1 MTKNEVNR
9 FRSILLARQAELES
23 AVRDRDALAIDTSP
37 DELDRIQH
45 ATERE
50 MAIDNLERQSD
61 RLRDVQAALRRID
74 GGTFGTCLDCEGG
87 ISLKRLA
94 LKRLAAVPWTASCI
108 VWQDAADRNCR
119 QPWNALDQASIEAPL
134 IYAA

>member
-1 MTKNEVNR
+1 MPMTKNELKR
-9 FRSILLARQAELES
+9 FRIILMAGQAELEN
-23 AVRDRDALAIDTSP
+23 AIRNREALVIDTSP
-37 DELDRIQH
+37 GELDRIQH

-74 GGTFGTCLDCEGG
+74 VGTFGTCLDCEVD
-87 ISLKRLA
+87 IS

-108 VWQDAADRNCR
+108 VCQEAADRNCR
-119 QPWNALDQASIEAPL
+119 HPSPLEQASIIEGPL

>member
-94 LKRLAAVPWTASCI
+94 AVPWTASCI
-108 VWQDAADRNCR
+108 VCQDAADRNCR
-119 QPWNALDQASIEAPL
+119 QPGNAFDQASIEAPL

>member
-23 AVRDRDALAIDTSP
+23 AIRDREALAIETSP

-50 MAIDNLERQSD
+50 MAIDNLERQSN

-74 GGTFGTCLDCEGG
+74 EGTFGTCLDCEEG
-87 ISLKRLA
+87 IS

-108 VWQDAADRNCR
+108 VCQEAADRNCR

>member
-23 AVRDRDALAIDTSP
+23 AIRDREALAIDTSP

-45 ATERE
+45 TTERE
-50 MAIDNLERQSD
+50 MAIDNLQRQSD

-74 GGTFGTCLDCEGG
+74 GGTFGICLDCEEG
-87 ISLKRLA
+87 ISLKRI
-94 LKRLAAVPWTASCI
+94 AAVPWTASCI
-108 VWQDAADRNCR
+108 VCQEATDRNSR
-119 QPWNALDQASIEAPL
+119 QPWNMLEHASIIEGPL
-134 IYAA
+134 IYGA

>member
-1 MTKNEVNR
+1 MTKNELKR
-9 FRSILLARQAELES
+9 FRSILMARQSELEN
-23 AVRDRDALAIDTSP
+23 ANRNRDALAVDTSP

-50 MAIDNLERQSD
+50 MAIHNLERQTD

-74 GGTFGTCLDCEGG
+74 AGAFGTCLDCEED
-87 ISLKRLA
+87 IS

-108 VWQDAADRNCR
+108 VCQGAADRNCR
-119 QPWNALDQASIEAPL
+119 QPWNAFEKASIIDGTL
-134 IYAA
+134 IHAA